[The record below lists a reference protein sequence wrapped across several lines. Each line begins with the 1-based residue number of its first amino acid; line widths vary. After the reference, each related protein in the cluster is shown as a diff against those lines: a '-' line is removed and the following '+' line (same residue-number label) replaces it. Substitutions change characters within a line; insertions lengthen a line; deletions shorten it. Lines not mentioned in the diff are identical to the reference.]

1 MDYNRLEGRKAIQR
15 IAAQMIRRKKAGKT
29 TALLLGAGASI
40 TAGIPSANG
49 FVDII
54 KKEYNDLVDDNDK
67 TYQQCM
73 GKLSRE
79 QIKELMNRYKDNK
92 VNPAHFYL
100 SLLVEEDKD
109 KKVFVDSLLTVNFD
123 KLILKSLALYNI
135 YPTVFDSAA
144 SKSFSPGGVSY
155 PCIFHLH
162 GQMGNI
168 ALLNDADEMKE
179 HSIRLKPVFN
189 EVFSKNC
196 LWIVVGYSGECDP
209 VLDVLSETE
218 NFDNELYWIANKD
231 KEPKYYMNKILEP
244 KSRGVYYVNGFDADT
259 FFKELTNELKL
270 QSKILTNPFSHFY
283 DTLNKIE
290 ITKIDDKETEPF
302 KIIKERVKSAIEVF
316 EEGKMDSVQE
326 KFNKPK
332 YDKEELIK
340 RTSDMWLFGMEKAF
354 DELYEVVKNSN
365 IEEAKLNLSYAYFDR
380 ALAFHDNK
388 NYDLAM
394 EDLNKSIELNPKYD
408 MAYNNRGFIYRQR
421 KEYDNAIIELTHAV
435 NINPS
440 NDFAYTNR
448 GLCLYSKGLYDDAIM
463 DLNKALDINKE
474 NSNAY
479 IGRGL
484 VLLIKNEN
492 ELAFQDV
499 NKAIEI
505 DPKNDSAYS
514 SRGIVYY
521 KMEEYDKALDDFN
534 QALKLNAQNEYS
546 YIGKGSCYSSKGDYI
561 KAIIEYEKLIELNPN
576 VMSYYPNLIE
586 AYIITGSYMKAKM
599 ALDKAS
605 SLDSDLITPLVLA
618 FLNCIILKL
627 IELETFEAENKFE
640 KLFEENIKITW
651 LTKDMEKWLLKT
663 KISKEKKDY
672 INTLIEKMKSKIKD

>member
-29 TALLLGAGASI
+29 TALLLGAGVSR

-49 FVDII
+49 FVEII
-54 KKEYNDLVDDNDK
+54 KKEYNDLVEDNDT

-168 ALLNDADEMKE
+168 ALLNDAEEMKE
-179 HSIRLKPVFN
+179 HSKGLRPVLH

-209 VLDVLSETE
+209 VLDVLSETQ
-218 NFDNELYWIANKD
+218 NFDNELYWIAYKD
-231 KEPKYYMNKILEP
+231 NEPKPFMSKILEP
-244 KSRGVYYVNGFDADT
+244 KSRGVYYVNGFVADS

-302 KIIKERVKSAIEVF
+302 KIIKQRVKSAIEVF
-316 EEGKMDSVQE
+316 EEGNTESVLG

-332 YDKEELIK
+332 YDKQELIQ
-340 RTSDMWLFGMEKAF
+340 RTSAMWLFGDDKEI
-354 DELYEVVKNSN
+354 DEIYEEVTNSN
-365 IEEAKLNLSYAYFDR
+365 IKEAKVNLSYAYFNRGLSNAKKNEYDK
-380 ALAFHDNK
+380 AMIDFNK
-388 NYDLAM
+388 A
-394 EDLNKSIELNPKYD
+394 IELNPKND
-408 MAYNNRGFIYRQR
+408 
-421 KEYDNAIIELTHAV
+421 AV
-435 NINPS
+435 FS
-440 NDFAYTNR
+440 NR
-448 GLCLYSKGLYDDAIM
+448 GLISVAKHDYENAIK
-463 DLNKALDINKE
+463 DFNKAIKINIK
-474 NSNAY
+474 NSDAY
-479 IGRGL
+479 LGRGL
-484 VLLIKNEN
+484 VYYINKDFRKSIEDFTNSIKFKPRQEN
-492 ELAFQDV
+492 AHSSRG
-499 NKAIEI
+499 
-505 DPKNDSAYS
+505 SAYS
-514 SRGIVYY
+514 SI
-521 KMEEYDKALDDFN
+521 
-534 QALKLNAQNEYS
+534 
-546 YIGKGSCYSSKGDYI
+546 GDYE
-561 KAIIEYEKLIELNPN
+561 KAIEDFKISIELKSDDIATIICLIELYIFTGRYRIATESLTQAYLLKPDLKNSLIL
-576 VMSYYPNLIE
+576 SY
-586 AYIITGSYMKAKM
+586 
-599 ALDKAS
+599 LD
-605 SLDSDLITPLVLA
+605 
-618 FLNCIILKL
+618 CIIRKLMDKDTSDSEKEFEYLLKED
-627 IELETFEAENKFE
+627 IILEWSFVE
-640 KLFEENIKITW
+640 I
-651 LTKDMEKWLLKT
+651 EKWLSKT
-663 KISKEKKDY
+663 RISKDKKEY
-672 INTLIEKMKSKIKD
+672 IKVLIDKMKVKLKV